1 MIFEC
6 CLSDLNSGAL
16 KELNHYFDQAE
27 KGPLWTLANYMDF
40 LLSHPALSSI
50 VIAYD
55 L

>member
-1 MIFEC
+1 MIFEF
-6 CLSDLNSGAL
+6 CLFDLNSGAL

-40 LLSHPALSSI
+40 LLSHPASSI